1 MHFTLTFRGSLPAN
15 GDPAAKQ
22 LIRRQLHAQLKH
34 LWSLPPLNK
43 HTNTLLS
50 EEQTIRPCIISRVGT
65 FRFAPLVSTK
75 LYLIAKLQLFLLRPE
90 PPGRLITQGGDID
103 NRLKTLFDALRMP
116 RVLAEIP
123 ANDKP
128 RNDEDPFFCLLED
141 DALITEV
148 DVKTEV
154 LLDPSAG
161 ASEAQLLIRVETAAI
176 ESPWLDLR
184 FL

>member
-1 MHFTLTFRGSLPAN
+1 MHFTLTFRGPLPAN
-15 GDPAAKQ
+15 GDPTAKQ

-65 FRFAPLVSTK
+65 FRFAPLVNTK
-75 LYLIAKLQLFLLRPE
+75 LYLIAKLQLFFLRPE

-128 RNDEDPFFCLLED
+128 RSDEDPFFCLLED

-154 LLDPSAG
+154 LLDPSAN

-176 ESPWLDLR
+176 ESTWLDLR